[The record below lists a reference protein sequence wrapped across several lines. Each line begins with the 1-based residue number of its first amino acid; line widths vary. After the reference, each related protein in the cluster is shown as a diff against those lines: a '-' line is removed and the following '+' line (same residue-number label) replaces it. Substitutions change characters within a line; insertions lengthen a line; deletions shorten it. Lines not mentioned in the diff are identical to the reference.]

1 MEPFGTSEK
10 YATFEK
16 IKETK
21 ETAKKEEMSDSE
33 NEVEDTVEK
42 FRGRRSGGSRRSG
55 RGGGRRSGGR
65 SGGGR
70 RSGGRRSGGNR
81 RMWSRRNNYRTN
93 YPYYNSLYRTPYYYY
108 NYSYPWYYSIPYVF
122 GNNYYEMPN
131 DGYFVGEEEEDSD
144 NDEETKGEEEMFDIG
159 TLFKGNT
166 FIMLVLTGV
175 IIYLHYDKKK

>member
-21 ETAKKEEMSDSE
+21 ETAKKEEVSDSE
-33 NEVEDTVEK
+33 EEVEDTVEK
-42 FRGRRSGGSRRSG
+42 FR
-55 RGGGRRSGGR
+55 
-65 SGGGR
+65 GR

-131 DGYFVGEEEEDSD
+131 DGYFVGGEDNSD
-144 NDEETKGEEEMFDIG
+144 DEETKGEEEMFDIG
-159 TLFKGNT
+159 TLIKGNT